1 MDSTLLQMT
10 REIARLENIIA
21 GMQAGIND
29 LCTKI
34 GDAIGATFDDA
45 TPADAVVA
53 AVRAKIDALTPK
65 DEAKEPTPMKG
76 QVRA

>member
-53 AVRAKIDALTPK
+53 AVKAKLDELAPK